1 MRKFNK
7 YKLFSKLKLNFFY
20 KKILCFKKSKWK
32 LIQSFIKKIPFKAN
46 LINQKYKISKFK
58 TWSRVKLTYKENLLF
73 KNEIQCRFDEK
84 IIFSKNILYYLI
96 YHEFFLDK
104 FLFNIKLF
112 TSLYAARNVIL
123 SGGLLINGKICLN
136 NKYVLKKGDI
146 VYINTNFNLN
156 VFNNRI
162 SKELRCSFMQVDFYT
177 KTIVLLK
184 NWNTLNFFDL
194 ILFLHQINKE

>member
-1 MRKFNK
+1 
-7 YKLFSKLKLNFFY
+7 
-20 KKILCFKKSKWK
+20 
-32 LIQSFIKKIPFKAN
+32 
-46 LINQKYKISKFK
+46 
-58 TWSRVKLTYKENLLF
+58 
-73 KNEIQCRFDEK
+73 
-84 IIFSKNILYYLI
+84 
-96 YHEFFLDK
+96 
-104 FLFNIKLF
+104 
-112 TSLYAARNVIL
+112 LYAARNVIL
-123 SGGLLINGKICLN
+123 SGGLLINGQICLN